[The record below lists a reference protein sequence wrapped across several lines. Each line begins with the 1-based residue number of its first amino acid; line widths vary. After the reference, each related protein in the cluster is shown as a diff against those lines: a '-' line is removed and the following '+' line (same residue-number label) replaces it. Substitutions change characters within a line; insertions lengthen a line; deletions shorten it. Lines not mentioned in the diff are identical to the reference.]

1 MILKI
6 NTVSQY
12 DKRLAV
18 EEGRR
23 QRAEGSP
30 KGFPSV
36 RAEGAIAE
44 GF

>member
-23 QRAEGSP
+23 Q
-30 KGFPSV
+30 K
-36 RAEGAIAE
+36 AEGAIAE